1 MKRLLTALALII
13 FAVYLVFLAPS
24 SVFLA
29 AALLVGLLC
38 YWEFSAIVAAH
49 GISRPGVVG
58 VLIGFAVVLWPRQ
71 AFWIT
76 PLFLALQL
84 VLLLRR
90 PNLQEVIPAA
100 GSMVLGAFYAF
111 APWRL
116 AADLR
121 HESIHLLF
129 FALALNWVGDSA
141 AFYFGRHFGKHKLA
155 PTISPGKSW
164 EGAAAS
170 VAVSTL
176 FGLIYLG
183 RALPSLPLPAV
194 VAMAVL
200 GNIAGQLGD
209 LVESS
214 VKRGAGVKDSGNLLP
229 GHGGVLDRLDSS
241 IFAIPVVYSLY
252 IFSYFILG
260 KAK

>member
-24 SVFLA
+24 IVFLI
-29 AALLVGLLC
+29 AALFVGLLC
-38 YWEFSAIVAAH
+38 YWEFSAIVAAQ

-58 VLIGFAVVLWPRQ
+58 ILIGSAVILWPRQ
-71 AFWIT
+71 VFWIT
-76 PLFLALQL
+76 PLFLALEL
-84 VLLLRR
+84 TLLLRR
-90 PNLQEVIPAA
+90 PNLREIVPEA
-100 GSMVLGAFYAF
+100 GSVALGAFYAF
-111 APWRL
+111 VPWRL
-116 AADLR
+116 AVDLR

-141 AFYFGRHFGKHKLA
+141 AFYFGRRFGKHKLA
-155 PTISPGKSW
+155 PAISPGKSW

-170 VAVSTL
+170 VVASTL
-176 FGLIYLG
+176 FGLAYLG
-183 RALPSLPLPAV
+183 YTLPSLPLFL
-194 VAMAVL
+194 VAAMSIL

-214 VKRGAGVKDSGNLLP
+214 IKRGAGVKDSGNLLP

-241 IFAIPVVYSLY
+241 MFAVPVIYSLY
-252 IFSYFILG
+252 TFGYFLIA

>member
-1 MKRLLTALALII
+1 MTALALIV

-49 GISRPGVVG
+49 GIDRPG
-58 VLIGFAVVLWPRQ
+58 LIGVFMGFSIVLWPHQ
-71 AFWIT
+71 VFWTAF
-76 PLFLALQL
+76 LFLASQL
-84 VLLLRR
+84 MLLLRR
-90 PNLQEVIPAA
+90 PDLREIIPAG
-100 GSMVLGAFYAF
+100 GSVLLGAFYAF
-111 APWRL
+111 VPWRL
-116 AADLR
+116 AVDLR

-141 AFYFGRHFGKHKLA
+141 AYYFGRQFGKHKLA
-155 PTISPGKSW
+155 PVVSPGKSW

-170 VAVSTL
+170 VVASVL

-183 RALPSLPLPAV
+183 LLLPSLSLFV
-194 VAMAVL
+194 VAVMAIL

-214 VKRGAGVKDSGNLLP
+214 IKRGAGVKDSGNLLP

-241 IFAIPVVYSLY
+241 MFAVPVVYSLY
-252 IFSYFILG
+252 LLSYFVA
-260 KAK
+260 AKTG

>member
-1 MKRLLTALALII
+1 MKRLLTALALVV
-13 FAVYLVFLAPS
+13 FAVYLVFFAPS

-38 YWEFSAIVAAH
+38 YWEFSSIVAAH
-49 GISRPGVVG
+49 GISRPGILG
-58 VLIGFAVVLWPRQ
+58 VLIGFAMILWPRQ
-71 AFWIT
+71 IIWIT

-84 VLLLRR
+84 MLLLRR
-90 PNLQEVIPAA
+90 PNLREIAPEA
-100 GSMVLGAFYAF
+100 GSVMLGAFYAF

-116 AADLR
+116 AVDLR

-141 AFYFGRHFGKHKLA
+141 AFYFGRRFGKHNLA
-155 PTISPGKSW
+155 PAISPGKSW

-170 VAVSTL
+170 VIASTL
-176 FGLIYLG
+176 FGLMYLG
-183 RALPSLPLPAV
+183 NVLPSLSLSV
-194 VAMAVL
+194 VAAMSIL
-200 GNIAGQLGD
+200 GNMAGQLGD

-214 VKRGAGVKDSGNLLP
+214 MKRGAGVKDSGHLLP

-241 IFAIPVVYSLY
+241 MFAVPVVYSLNAL
-252 IFSYFILG
+252 SYFLL
-260 KAK
+260 AKTR

>member
-13 FAVYLVFLAPS
+13 FAVYLVFLAPP

-38 YWEFSAIVAAH
+38 YREFSTIVVAH

-58 VLIGFAVVLWPRQ
+58 ILMGSVIILWPQ
-71 AFWIT
+71 QVSSVT
-76 PLFLALQL
+76 PLLLALAL
-84 VLLLRR
+84 TLLLRR
-90 PNLQEVIPAA
+90 PNLREIVPEA
-100 GSMVLGAFYAF
+100 GSTILGAFYAF

-116 AADLR
+116 AVDLR

-141 AFYFGRHFGKHKLA
+141 AFYFGRQFGKHKLA
-155 PTISPGKSW
+155 PVISPGKSW

-170 VAVSTL
+170 VVVSTL

-183 RALPSLPLPAV
+183 YALPSLPLPV
-194 VAMAVL
+194 VAVMAIL
-200 GNIAGQLGD
+200 GNMAGQLGD

-214 VKRGAGVKDSGNLLP
+214 IKRGAGVKDSGSLLP

-241 IFAIPVVYSLY
+241 MFALPVVYFLHSV
-252 IFSYFILG
+252 SYFVFS
-260 KAK
+260 KTR